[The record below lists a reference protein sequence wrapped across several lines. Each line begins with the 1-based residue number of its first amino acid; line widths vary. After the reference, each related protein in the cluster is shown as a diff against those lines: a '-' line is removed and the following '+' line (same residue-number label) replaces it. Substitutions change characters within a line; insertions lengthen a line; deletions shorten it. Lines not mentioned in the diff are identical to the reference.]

1 MKKWFSVAATVVL
14 CLALMVG
21 VACGGGDGDGDEE
34 EVKEVKWGIGTPLTG
49 IYGKFLGIPAKRGFE
64 LTSERIGEFTVDG
77 QRYKW
82 KLSFEDNGW
91 DAEGGMASATK
102 FISQGGVNFMTQL
115 GGDAGMAAQTICEES
130 GMIMFTS
137 DVPLEALGPDKP
149 HTFAGTPNVYSSLA
163 ALFKYLNQLY
173 PEAETGAGIS
183 EDTSTG
189 HLIIEAVD
197 IAADY
202 YGIDWLSTEYFD
214 PVGTTE
220 YYPIATKIM
229 DLNPDIGYVDSR
241 QVGAMRSMGWEGQSF
256 YGVWTTDAAGYCT
269 WDDLW
274 GHLIFF
280 PHPHGEGLP
289 QAIKDIAAEYEERF
303 SEQYTFMAFY
313 YTLQLYMLTDALQK
327 AGTVDDVDQI
337 IATLE
342 TETFDTPI
350 GPVKFG
356 LSEIDG
362 IGHQFMTPVWILELK
377 GHEGITQGEECYRVF
392 EMSMEE
398 AEALALEIFGK

>member
-34 EVKEVKWGIGTPLTG
+34 EVKEVKWGIGAPLKG
-49 IYGKFLGIPAKRGFE
+49 IYGKFLGIPAKQGFE
-64 LTSERIGEFTVDG
+64 LAADSIGEFTVDG

-82 KLSFEDNGW
+82 NLIFEDNGW
-91 DAEGGMASATK
+91 DAQGGTASATK
-102 FISQGGVNFMTQL
+102 FISEGGVNIMTQL

-130 GMIMFTS
+130 GVLFFTT

-149 HTFAGTPNVYSSLA
+149 HTFAGSPCVYTSVA
-163 ALFKYLNQLY
+163 TMMKYISETY
-173 PEAETGAGIS
+173 PEAKTGAGIS

-189 HLIIEAVD
+189 HMIMEAID
-197 IAADY
+197 IAGEY
-202 YGIDWLSTEYFD
+202 YGIEWLDTEYFP
-214 PVGTTE
+214 PVTTE
-220 YYPIATKIM
+220 FYPMATKIA
-229 DLNPDIGYVDSR
+229 DLNPDIGYIDTR
-241 QVGAMRSMGWEGQSF
+241 QIGAMREMGWEGVSF
-256 YGVWTTDAAGYCT
+256 YSVYTTDAAGYCS
-269 WDDLW
+269 WDDIQ

-289 QAIKDIAAEYEERF
+289 QALKEIAAEYQERY
-303 SEQYTFMAFY
+303 SEQFTFMSFY
-313 YTLQLYMLTDALQK
+313 YIIQLYMLTDALQQ

-342 TETFDTPI
+342 AETFDTPL
-350 GPVKFG
+350 GTVKFG

-362 IGHQFMTPVWILELK
+362 IGHQLLTPTWTGEIRGTGDVVK
-377 GHEGITQGEECYRVF
+377 GDEFHWAF
-392 EMSMEE
+392 DLSLEE